1 MLRLL
6 RQRIGGEEGFALAS
20 VIAVF
25 SIVAIVSVTVAAM
38 AVHATGFSTNTRA
51 AVQSRAAAD
60 AGINVVFTRLQND
73 ALPLYSRF
81 PCAVSHTYD
90 PTNPSDTPVTY
101 AATVAY
107 YDASGTALSCGT
119 GGTYGF
125 GAGQPAKAVITS
137 KGSAQ
142 AQGVAGMSSE
152 DQRTVVAIASITISQ
167 TIDNSADLDKAVF
180 TDGSL
185 TVTNA
190 SDITDASGLGKANIY
205 SNGDLTCTTSS
216 NNPIQGSVYA
226 QGNVIAYNPCVVNGD
241 IWAGGTYTAP
251 GGNVGIGGNLLIRGG
266 SSAPYQS
273 SSLDTTW
280 VQGSVV
286 SNGGITTSTT
296 GNQQYCSLIGKQ
308 ARVCGSVVSL
318 TSTVSVG
325 GAAIVGGDVQ
335 AYGNVTLAANNG
347 TVVYGNVRS
356 QTGSVSVSGNGS
368 KTSIGGYAAVAG
380 ALGVPLKNVGNV
392 PSTCAGSGAA
402 VPKCNPANPPLSLAS
417 LPAELNYPTN
427 SLVVAPPRESL
438 PRIGTSASDL
448 SLWTSKGW
456 VVDAVSG
463 CAAATSA
470 MTQSWTGKRLIVVA
484 GCTTRLTLPSLTLPG
499 DLAILAPS
507 GFYDNNGNNAITS
520 SVPGATRTFMAI
532 VPSDALTATGG
543 NLVTWTNPIPSDP
556 NYLSP
561 TCDPTAQAAN
571 YGNIALGNNL
581 TMSGDIHTFLYT
593 PCLFT
598 AGNSVGTITGM
609 VYSGTAGTGNGES
622 VAFLSLDVPGALN
635 GSADAGT
642 PVITAVAT
650 ETARFDARGAS

>member
-6 RQRIGGEEGFALAS
+6 KQRIGGEEGFALAS

-25 SIVAIVSVTVAAM
+25 AIVAIVSVTVAAA
-38 AVHATGFSTNTRA
+38 AVHATGFSTSTRA

-60 AGINVVFTRLQND
+60 AGINVVYTQLQND

-81 PCAVSHTYD
+81 PCAVSHTY
-90 PTNPSDTPVTY
+90 NPSDATDTPVTY

-107 YDASGTALSCGT
+107 YDASGAALSCGT

-125 GAGQPAKAVITS
+125 GGGQPAKAVITS

-142 AQGVAGMSSE
+142 SQGVAGMSSE
-152 DQRTVVAIASITISQ
+152 NQRTIVSIASVDIKQ
-167 TIDNSADLDKAVF
+167 TIDNSPDLDKAVF

-190 SDITDASGLGKANIY
+190 SDITDASGLGKADVY
-205 SNGDLTCTTSS
+205 SNGDVTCTTSS
-216 NNPIQGSVYA
+216 STPIQGSIYA
-226 QGNVIAYNPCVVNGD
+226 QGNVTAYNPCVVNGD

-266 SSAPYQS
+266 SNAPYQS

-286 SNGGITTSTT
+286 SNGDITTSTT

-308 ARVCGSVVSL
+308 ARVCGSVDSL
-318 TSTVSVG
+318 TSTVEVG

-335 AYGNVTLAANNG
+335 AYSNVTLAANNG

-356 QTGSVSVSGNGS
+356 QTGSVTVTGNGN
-368 KTSIGGYAAVAG
+368 KTSIGGYVAAAG
-380 ALGVPLKNVGNV
+380 ALGVPLANVGNV
-392 PSTCAGSGAA
+392 PSTCAGSSAA
-402 VPKCNPANPPLSLAS
+402 VPKCNPANPPLSLAA

-438 PRIGTSASDL
+438 PRVDSSSTDL
-448 SLWTSKGW
+448 ALWTDKGW
-456 VVDAVSG
+456 TLDPVSG
-463 CAAATSA
+463 CAAATTA
-470 MTQSWTGKRLIVVA
+470 MTQSWTGKRLIVVS
-484 GCTTRLTLPSLTLPG
+484 GCTTKLTLPALTLPG
-499 DLAILAPS
+499 DLAIMAPS
-507 GFYDNNGNNAITS
+507 GFYDNQGNNAIKS
-520 SVPGATRTFMAI
+520 SVAGTTRTFMAI

-543 NLVTWTNPIPSDP
+543 NLVTWTNPISSDP
-556 NYLSP
+556 TYTSP
-561 TCDPTAQAAN
+561 VCDATSQAAD
-571 YGNIALGNNL
+571 YGNIELGNNL
-581 TMSGDIHTFLYT
+581 TLTGDIQTFLYT
-593 PCLFT
+593 PCTFT
-598 AGNSVGTITGM
+598 AGNGVGTITGM
-609 VYSGTAGTGNGES
+609 IYSGTSGTGNGES
-622 VAFLSLDVPGALN
+622 VAFLSIDVPGALKSP
-635 GSADAGT
+635 GAGT
-642 PVITAVAT
+642 TITTVVTT